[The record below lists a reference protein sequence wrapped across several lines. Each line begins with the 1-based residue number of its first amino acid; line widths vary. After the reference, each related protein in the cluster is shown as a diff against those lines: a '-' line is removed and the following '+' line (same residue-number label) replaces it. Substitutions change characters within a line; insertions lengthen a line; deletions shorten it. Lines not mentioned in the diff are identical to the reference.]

1 MFVLPENIDIEK
13 FQDFW
18 DKTPNKIR
26 NLLLDN
32 IKAIIT
38 VDSKDP
44 KLDNKRA
51 ILIGDKLY
59 LPDDSE
65 LEEIW
70 HEVGHIALDQLS
82 EEGRDYLDK
91 LVNFGEGFK
100 GIDPEEKLSEDLYFL
115 LKDNKPSKF
124 WNDWLT
130 EESNMKTASVSPIDL
145 VDAILNEL
153 AILVINSNDEKYI
166 WMWEAAK
173 AAVDDI
179 QKEDRFSYE
188 NRTAPH
194 QYYYDED
201 LDQLSTQPKAHQR
214 NPLAEERT
222 ESGVRND
229 RSTSK
234 GLV

>member
-1 MFVLPENIDIEK
+1 MFVLPENVDIDK
-13 FQDFW
+13 FQEFW
-18 DKTPNKIR
+18 SKTPDKIR
-26 NLLLDN
+26 NLLLDT

-38 VDSKDP
+38 VDSKDSR
-44 KLDNKRA
+44 LANKRA

-70 HEVGHIALDQLS
+70 HEVGHIALDQLDEDLNNEEELS
-82 EEGRDYLDK
+82 EE
-91 LVNFGEGFK
+91 
-100 GIDPEEKLSEDLYFL
+100 LYFL
-115 LKDNKPSKF
+115 LKDNKSSKF
-124 WNDWLT
+124 WNEWLS
-130 EESNMKTASVSPIDL
+130 EEQNMKTASVSPIDL
-145 VDAILNEL
+145 IDAILNEL
-153 AILVINSNDEKYI
+153 AILVISSNDEKYI

-179 QKEDRFSYE
+179 QKEDKFSYE

-201 LDQLSTQPKAHQR
+201 LEQPSTTPKAHQR

-229 RSTSK
+229 RATGK